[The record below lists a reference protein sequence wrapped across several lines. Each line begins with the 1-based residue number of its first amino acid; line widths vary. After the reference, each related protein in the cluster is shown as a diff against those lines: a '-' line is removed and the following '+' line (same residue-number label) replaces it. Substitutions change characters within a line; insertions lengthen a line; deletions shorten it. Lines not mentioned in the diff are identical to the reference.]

1 MFDVRST
8 WMPVVDFTY
17 RETPFLPDD
26 PANMLKNGDFSPDTD
41 VMLGATKE
49 EGILFLFGN
58 YDVEVPPHTTV
69 DCVRLAWG
77 KQLNLGP
84 LSRNV

>member
-58 YDVEVPPHTTV
+58 YDVELNPHTV
-69 DCVRLAWG
+69 GSVRLTRR

-84 LSRNV
+84 LPGNV